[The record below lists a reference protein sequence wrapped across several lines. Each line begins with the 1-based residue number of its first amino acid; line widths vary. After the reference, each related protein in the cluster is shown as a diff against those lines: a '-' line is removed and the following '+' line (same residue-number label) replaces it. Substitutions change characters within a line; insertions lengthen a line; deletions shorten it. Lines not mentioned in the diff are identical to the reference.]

1 MKTLLLLVIGILI
14 GVVIIHTYDHRH
26 DARFATDGKSI
37 ASNAEAAADTAGS
50 AVEDKLVQW
59 HLTSDDIKADLA
71 KTGKVV
77 RANAQVAGEKIDD
90 TRIAAVIKAKYL
102 LDRDISSWDIS
113 VDVTDG
119 KVVLSGR
126 VPSEAIIGR
135 AIELA
140 LETNGVSNVSS
151 NLALRPVN

>member
-1 MKTLLLLVIGILI
+1 MKTLLLLIIGILL
-14 GVVIIHTYDHRH
+14 GVVIVHTYDHRNNSGIAA
-26 DARFATDGKSI
+26 DRTSI
-37 ASNAEAAADTAGS
+37 ASHAEAAANTAGS

-59 HLTSDDIKADLA
+59 HLTSDDIKADLS

-90 TRIAAVIKAKYL
+90 TRVAAVIKAKYL
-102 LDRDISSWDIS
+102 LDRDISAFDIS

-126 VPSEAIIGR
+126 VASEAIIGR
-135 AIELA
+135 AVELA
-140 LETNGVSNVSS
+140 LDTDGVSNVSS
-151 NLALRPVN
+151 DLTLRPLN

>member
-1 MKTLLLLVIGILI
+1 M
-14 GVVIIHTYDHRH
+14 
-26 DARFATDGKSI
+26 
-37 ASNAEAAADTAGS
+37 
-50 AVEDKLVQW
+50 EDKLVQW

-90 TRIAAVIKAKYL
+90 ARIAAVIKAKYL
-102 LDRDISSWDIS
+102 LDRDISAFDIS

-126 VPSEAIIGR
+126 GPSEAIIGR

-140 LETNGVSNVSS
+140 LDTNGVSNVSS